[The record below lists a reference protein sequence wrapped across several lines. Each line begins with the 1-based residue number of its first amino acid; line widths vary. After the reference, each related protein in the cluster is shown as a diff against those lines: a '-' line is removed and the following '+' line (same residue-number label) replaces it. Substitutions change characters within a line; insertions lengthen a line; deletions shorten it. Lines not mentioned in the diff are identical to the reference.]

1 MSVCH
6 ARFDAQPGTA
16 ASPMMAG
23 LVAISS
29 IVAERCAMT
38 SKSDVRLT
46 SGQRLGRG
54 LKYSTVGPVD
64 VAVGALGLG
73 LNSAHSSATWVGNRY
88 RKSRVARQL
97 RAELSA
103 AQDTLAQELAAA
115 QEVLSSL
122 PQALQEARK
131 SRRRRRR
138 PLFIAAVAGM
148 VLAGGAVAFTVIRRS
163 SHREPSVASQSRPP
177 SVDVA
182 PRP

>member
-1 MSVCH
+1 
-6 ARFDAQPGTA
+6 
-16 ASPMMAG
+16 
-23 LVAISS
+23 
-29 IVAERCAMT
+29 MT

-88 RKSRVARQL
+88 RKSWVARQL

-103 AQDTLAQELAAA
+103 AHDTLAQELAAA

-122 PQALQEARK
+122 PQALQEVRK
-131 SRRRRRR
+131 SRRRSRR
-138 PLFIAAVAGM
+138 PLFIAAVAGVV
-148 VLAGGAVAFTVIRRS
+148 VLAGGAVAFSVIRRS

-177 SVDVA
+177 SVDIA
-182 PRP
+182 PKP

>member
-1 MSVCH
+1 
-6 ARFDAQPGTA
+6 
-16 ASPMMAG
+16 
-23 LVAISS
+23 
-29 IVAERCAMT
+29 MT

-122 PQALQEARK
+122 PQALQGVRK

-138 PLFIAAVAGM
+138 PLFIAAVAGVV
-148 VLAGGAVAFTVIRRS
+148 VLAGGAVAFSVIRRS

-177 SVDVA
+177 SVDIA
-182 PRP
+182 PKP